1 MLDDTF
7 DAYNR
12 IYLLRVDQLLFRFVC
27 SVEWIVYNFIVNPK
41 CRFFVFWL
49 LLLRMGIRQVDTNF
63 SYRRGCGCSW
73 ISLFYSAFVCLYNP
87 KWKQLHLCSSH
98 LTFRLISWRSSRL
111 LARVYFC
118 IAQHVW
124 LLTAFIVGGY
134 YWILFLLEHR
144 TTPIVPKSDD

>member
-98 LTFRLISWRSSRL
+98 LTFRHDQLTQQQIISTC
-111 LARVYFC
+111 V
-118 IAQHVW
+118 
-124 LLTAFIVGGY
+124 
-134 YWILFLLEHR
+134 FLHR
-144 TTPIVPKSDD
+144 TACLTSDGVYCWRILLNFISSGT